1 MHPAPPEM
9 VGPGEWGAGQPG
21 APVPAPSTR
30 SHCPASVQTSAE
42 VQRRGRN
49 FPCGAE
55 GSGLPVGLPPSLQS
69 PLCVDWLT
77 PRLRSPSPRPPG
89 LSVMCFTPGFGT
101 ERRLG
106 PELSQWGRETQNDS
120 RGRGASEAADS
131 RGAAA
136 RAPLPPHLASREGST
151 SPPSARRH
159 TRARRGIFSL
169 ISLRAAL
176 IPPQSDR
183 EFRGD
188 RDE

>member
-1 MHPAPPEM
+1 M
-9 VGPGEWGAGQPG
+9 
-21 APVPAPSTR
+21 R
-30 SHCPASVQTSAE
+30 
-42 VQRRGRN
+42 
-49 FPCGAE
+49 
-55 GSGLPVGLPPSLQS
+55 
-69 PLCVDWLT
+69 
-77 PRLRSPSPRPPG
+77 
-89 LSVMCFTPGFGT
+89 FTPGFGT

-106 PELSQWGRETQNDS
+106 PDLSQWGRETQNDS
-120 RGRGASEAADS
+120 WGRGAGGAADS

-136 RAPLPPHLASREGST
+136 RAPLPPRLASREGSI
-151 SPPSARRH
+151 SPSSARRH